1 MRTGGGRGRCE
12 GLEADRFY
20 SQVVELER
28 QLLLGLLLVPFDQQ
42 TQELGF
48 EDALKDAVILLL
60 VDDEDV
66 VLQSAARDRR

>member
-1 MRTGGGRGRCE
+1 MRTGGGRGRRK